1 MKSHLWLISPC
12 QLTTAREGK
21 SVFFHGVASES
32 SIMLQLKDTHSR
44 VYEQQ
49 KLDLMGF
56 WLFVF
61 GSGRSRDS

>member
-32 SIMLQLKDTHSR
+32 SIMLQLKDTIQ
-44 VYEQQ
+44 EFMNN
-49 KLDLMGF
+49 KN
-56 WLFVF
+56 
-61 GSGRSRDS
+61 

>member
-32 SIMLQLKDTHSR
+32 FIMLQLKDTIQ
-44 VYEQQ
+44 EFMNN
-49 KLDLMGF
+49 KN
-56 WLFVF
+56 
-61 GSGRSRDS
+61 